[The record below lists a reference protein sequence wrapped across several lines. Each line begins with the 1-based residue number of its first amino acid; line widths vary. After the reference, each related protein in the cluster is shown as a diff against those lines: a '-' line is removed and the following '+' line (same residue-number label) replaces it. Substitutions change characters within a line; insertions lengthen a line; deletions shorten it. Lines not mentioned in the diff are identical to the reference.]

1 MNKKYRKGAQY
12 NKRKPPKEAIEVVY
26 GGGGIK
32 GFGHIGLLKAIEELQ
47 VDTGMH
53 TGVSIG
59 SVIATFVS
67 NGYTAKEIEAIFLK
81 EFGKID
87 SDLLGKTLR
96 WRGLKRFLKAG
107 GLIDFSE
114 LLKDMCQR
122 YNLKPQPNLRIIAY
136 NVRTCKAVIFQGTDY
151 CLHEALTASCSIP
164 GIMRPVWYG
173 RNCHVP
179 DEDIGHQTLD
189 VLVDGGL
196 HHPNPGNFSEHPAII
211 SALGFASWLPMRML
225 SPADFL
231 FHMIELFGSV
241 LLQWC
246 FDDLEP
252 DHLVIKVGAPN
263 VGIVTAGL
271 TPKECKKL
279 VDRGYKIANK
289 ELKKA
294 IKDKLIP
301 VKKAKES

>member
-1 MNKKYRKGAQY
+1 MKKKNSKDSKLRRQ
-12 NKRKPPKEAIEVVY
+12 PPTEKIEVVY

-32 GFGHIGLLKAIEELQ
+32 GFSHIGLIAALEENN
-47 VDTGMH
+47 VDTGVH

-59 SVIATFVS
+59 SIIATLVA
-67 NGYTAKEIEAIFLK
+67 NGYKAREIEAIFLK
-81 EFGKID
+81 EFGNID
-87 SDLLGKTLR
+87 PDLLGKTLR

-114 LLKDMCQR
+114 LLKGICQR
-122 YNLKPQPNLRIIAY
+122 YDLKPQPNLRIIAF
-136 NVRTCKAVIFQGTDY
+136 NVRTCEAVVFEGTDY

-173 RNCHVP
+173 RNCHTS
-179 DEDIGHQTLD
+179 DEDMSHKPLD

-211 SALGFASWLPMRML
+211 SALGFASKLPSRLL

-231 FHMIELFGSV
+231 FHMIELFGST
-241 LLQWC
+241 LFQWC
-246 FDDLEP
+246 FADLEP
-252 DHLVIKVGAPN
+252 DHIVIKVGAPN

-271 TPKECKKL
+271 TLKECRKL
-279 VDRGYKIANK
+279 IDYGYKVANK
-289 ELKKA
+289 EIKRA
-294 IKDKLIP
+294 IQQKLIP
-301 VKKAKES
+301 VKKSKEC

>member
-1 MNKKYRKGAQY
+1 MRKKHVKGAKY
-12 NKRKPPKEAIEVVY
+12 KKRQPPQAAIEVVY

-32 GFGHIGLLKAIEELQ
+32 GFGHIGLLKAIEENN

-59 SVIATFVS
+59 SVIATFVA
-67 NGYTAKEIEAIFLK
+67 NGYKAKEIEAIFLK
-81 EFGKID
+81 EFGNID
-87 SDLLGKTLR
+87 PDLLGKTLR

-114 LLKDMCQR
+114 LLKSICER
-122 YNLKPQPNLRIIAY
+122 YNLKPQPNLRIIAF
-136 NVRTCKAVIFQGTDY
+136 NVRTYKAVVFEGTDY

-173 RNCHVP
+173 RNCRTTGDDV
-179 DEDIGHQTLD
+179 GHESAD

-211 SALGFASWLPMRML
+211 SALGFANKLPMRWL
-225 SPADFL
+225 KPADFL
-231 FHMIELFGSV
+231 FHMIELFGAA
-241 LLQWC
+241 LFQWC

-252 DHLVIKVGAPN
+252 DHIVIKVGADN

-271 TPKECKKL
+271 SPKDCRKL
-279 VDRGYKIANK
+279 IDHGYKVANK
-289 ELKKA
+289 EIKKA
-294 IKDKLIP
+294 TKEKRIP
-301 VKKAKES
+301 VKKTKES

>member
-1 MNKKYRKGAQY
+1 MKKKNSKGEKF
-12 NKRKPPKEAIEVVY
+12 KRRQPPKEAIEVVY

-32 GFGHIGLLKAIEELQ
+32 GFGHIGLLKAIEELG

-59 SVIATFVS
+59 SVIATLVA
-67 NGYTAKEIEAIFLK
+67 NGYTANQVEKIFLT
-81 EFGKID
+81 EFGNID
-87 SDLLGKTLR
+87 PIVLGKTLR
-96 WRGLKRFLKAG
+96 WRGLKPFLKAG
-107 GLIDFSE
+107 GLMDFSE
-114 LLKDMCQR
+114 LLKGICER
-122 YNLKPQPNLRIIAY
+122 YNLKPQPNLRIVTY
-136 NVRTCKAVIFQGTDY
+136 NVSTCEPVVFQGTDY

-179 DEDIGHQTLD
+179 NEDLGHKPAN

-196 HHPNPGNFSEHPAII
+196 HHPNPGHFSEQPAII
-211 SALGFASWLPMRML
+211 SKLGFASKLPHRLL

-231 FHMIELFGSV
+231 FHMIELFGAA
-241 LLQWC
+241 LFEWC

-252 DHLVIKVGAPN
+252 DHVVIKVGVPN

-271 TPKECKKL
+271 TIKECRKL
-279 VDRGYKIANK
+279 IDHGYKVSLK

-301 VKKAKES
+301 LKKSKEG